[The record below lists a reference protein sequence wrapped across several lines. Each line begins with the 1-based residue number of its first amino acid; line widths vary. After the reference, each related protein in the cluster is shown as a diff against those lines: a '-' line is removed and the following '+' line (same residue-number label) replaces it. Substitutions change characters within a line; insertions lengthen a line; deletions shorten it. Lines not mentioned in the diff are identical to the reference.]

1 MDGMEEIVG
10 FFVQKI
16 VILQDV
22 RGIWVFVQIVKLVI
36 MVIDVC
42 VLGYV
47 VLVVVMKMV
56 DVWNVRMVC
65 MEICVNRYVLKIV
78 ENLFVF
84 GMVIVGFVNLVG
96 MDRIVNVMDIV
107 IIIFVMNWV
116 YVVVV
121 WMVGMGFFVI
131 RYVQN
136 IVEMVVSE
144 ILESVFSVK

>member
-1 MDGMEEIVG
+1 
-10 FFVQKI
+10 
-16 VILQDV
+16 
-22 RGIWVFVQIVKLVI
+22 
-36 MVIDVC
+36 MVVDVC

-65 MEICVNRYVLKIV
+65 MEIYVNRYVLNIV

-96 MDRIVNVMDIV
+96 MDRIVNVLDIV
-107 IIIFVMNWV
+107 IIIFVMYWV
-116 YVVVV
+116 YVIVV

-131 RYVQN
+131 RYV
-136 IVEMVVSE
+136 
-144 ILESVFSVK
+144 

>member
-1 MDGMEEIVG
+1 
-10 FFVQKI
+10 
-16 VILQDV
+16 
-22 RGIWVFVQIVKLVI
+22 
-36 MVIDVC
+36 MVVDVC

-96 MDRIVNVMDIV
+96 MDRIVNVLDIV
-107 IIIFVMNWV
+107 IIIFVMYWV
-116 YVVVV
+116 YVIVV

-131 RYVQN
+131 RYV
-136 IVEMVVSE
+136 
-144 ILESVFSVK
+144 

>member
-1 MDGMEEIVG
+1 
-10 FFVQKI
+10 
-16 VILQDV
+16 
-22 RGIWVFVQIVKLVI
+22 

-65 MEICVNRYVLKIV
+65 MEIYVNRYVLNIV

-131 RYVQN
+131 RYV
-136 IVEMVVSE
+136 
-144 ILESVFSVK
+144 

>member
-1 MDGMEEIVG
+1 
-10 FFVQKI
+10 
-16 VILQDV
+16 
-22 RGIWVFVQIVKLVI
+22 

-65 MEICVNRYVLKIV
+65 MEIYVNRYVLNIV

-96 MDRIVNVMDIV
+96 MDRIVNVLDIV
-107 IIIFVMNWV
+107 IIIFVMYWV
-116 YVVVV
+116 YVIVV

-131 RYVQN
+131 RYV
-136 IVEMVVSE
+136 
-144 ILESVFSVK
+144 

>member
-1 MDGMEEIVG
+1 
-10 FFVQKI
+10 
-16 VILQDV
+16 
-22 RGIWVFVQIVKLVI
+22 
-36 MVIDVC
+36 MVVDVC

-56 DVWNVRMVC
+56 DVLNVRMVY
-65 MEICVNRYVLKIV
+65 MEIDVNGYVLNIV
-78 ENLFVF
+78 GNLFVF
-84 GMVIVGFVNLVG
+84 GLVIVGFVNLVG

-131 RYVQN
+131 RYV
-136 IVEMVVSE
+136 
-144 ILESVFSVK
+144 

>member
-1 MDGMEEIVG
+1 
-10 FFVQKI
+10 
-16 VILQDV
+16 
-22 RGIWVFVQIVKLVI
+22 
-36 MVIDVC
+36 MVVDVC

-56 DVWNVRMVC
+56 DVLNVRMVY
-65 MEICVNRYVLKIV
+65 MEIDVNRYVLNIV
-78 ENLFVF
+78 GNLFVF
-84 GMVIVGFVNLVG
+84 GLVIVGFVNLVG

-131 RYVQN
+131 RYV
-136 IVEMVVSE
+136 
-144 ILESVFSVK
+144 

>member
-36 MVIDVC
+36 MVVDVC

-65 MEICVNRYVLKIV
+65 MEIYVNRYVLNIV

-96 MDRIVNVMDIV
+96 MDRIVNVLDIV
-107 IIIFVMNWV
+107 IIIFVMYWV
-116 YVVVV
+116 YVIVV

-136 IVEMVVSE
+136 IVKMVVSE

>member
-1 MDGMEEIVG
+1 
-10 FFVQKI
+10 
-16 VILQDV
+16 
-22 RGIWVFVQIVKLVI
+22 
-36 MVIDVC
+36 MVVDVC

-65 MEICVNRYVLKIV
+65 MEIYVNRYVLNIV

-131 RYVQN
+131 RYV
-136 IVEMVVSE
+136 
-144 ILESVFSVK
+144 